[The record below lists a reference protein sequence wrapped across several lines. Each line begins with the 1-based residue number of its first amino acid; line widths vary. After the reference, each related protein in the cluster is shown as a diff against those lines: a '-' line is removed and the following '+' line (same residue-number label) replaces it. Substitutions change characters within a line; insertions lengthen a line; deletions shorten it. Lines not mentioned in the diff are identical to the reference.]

1 MHKWH
6 PTSEFK
12 YTAWYFG
19 VLPVV
24 FALDDHFYDA
34 AALQYSC
41 LPAAHGF
48 AHRLSLNTKHG
59 LYLVF
64 IFQQNNNRCRCF
76 CLCIW
81 QTTSSI
87 KDSCCSLRSCQCCER
102 CLISSNQFSAP
113 QLWFQLE
120 GRFKE
125 MSVMKVYSSTDPTS
139 DATSNLKSD

>member
-12 YTAWYFG
+12 KTLLNILG

-41 LPAAHGF
+41 LPAARSF

-64 IFQQNNNRCRCF
+64 IFQQDNNRCRSEKIVC
-76 CLCIW
+76 
-81 QTTSSI
+81 TS
-87 KDSCCSLRSCQCCER
+87 
-102 CLISSNQFSAP
+102 
-113 QLWFQLE
+113 
-120 GRFKE
+120 
-125 MSVMKVYSSTDPTS
+125 
-139 DATSNLKSD
+139 